1 MAKLRKMLGRADS
14 PWIMSL
20 MRLIDTQSHATVSAW
35 CVSYARQYML
45 SIYER
50 AFPGDNRP
58 RLALEAAQGYL
69 DGRVKL
75 SEAKKVIRDAQT
87 AAAQAAAQPAAQAA
101 ARAAFVSAASIHTPS
116 HALALAFYG
125 AAALAYDQ
133 AGLEQTDAFYD
144 DFAARAVGQMNKSLA
159 SVSVENEPN
168 PVKIHWNC

>member
-45 SIYER
+45 PIYER
-50 AFPGDNRP
+50 AFPRDNRP

-87 AAAQAAAQPAAQAA
+87 AAAQAA

-144 DFAARAVGQMNKSLA
+144 DFAARAVAQMNKSLA